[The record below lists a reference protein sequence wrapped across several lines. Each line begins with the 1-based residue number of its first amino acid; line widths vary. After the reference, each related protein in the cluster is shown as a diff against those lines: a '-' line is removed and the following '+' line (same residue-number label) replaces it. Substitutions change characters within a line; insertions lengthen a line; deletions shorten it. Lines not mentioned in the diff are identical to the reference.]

1 MGIHC
6 LVGTLPRFPR
16 GKNGQVSEPRLAH
29 FIAPA
34 SRHGPGR
41 EVCYRG
47 HRTGV
52 GGPPGFWF
60 PYGAPGLPSLCRRGT
75 VSVFF
80 VNSQDEAPVSRKSN
94 TGKY

>member
-1 MGIHC
+1 MVQG
-6 LVGTLPRFPR
+6 
-16 GKNGQVSEPRLAH
+16 GKFAIEATELEWVAAE
-29 FIAPA
+29 
-34 SRHGPGR
+34 
-41 EVCYRG
+41 
-47 HRTGV
+47 

-80 VNSQDEAPVSRKSN
+80 VNSQEEAPVSGKSN